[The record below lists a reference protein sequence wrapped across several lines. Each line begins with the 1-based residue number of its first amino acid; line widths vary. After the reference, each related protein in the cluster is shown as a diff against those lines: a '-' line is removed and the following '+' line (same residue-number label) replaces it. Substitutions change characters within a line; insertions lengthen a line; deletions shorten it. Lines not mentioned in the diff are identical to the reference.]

1 MRIGINGGA
10 RKRQAGAT
18 VVEYA
23 FLVSLIA
30 VLVVVVVA
38 AVGRDV
44 RSKFALLE
52 VEIARMQQGS

>member
-1 MRIGINGGA
+1 MRMGINGRA
-10 RKRQAGAT
+10 RKQQAGAT

-30 VLVVVVVA
+30 VLVVVVVV

-52 VEIARMQQGS
+52 AEIARMQQGS